1 MKYFYKKFKRK
12 VFLLEKNES
21 NDVKKVKLFF
31 SVDSFCLNFCI
42 SLELDLNL
50 VLMVED
56 LEN

>member
-50 VLMVED
+50 V
-56 LEN
+56 